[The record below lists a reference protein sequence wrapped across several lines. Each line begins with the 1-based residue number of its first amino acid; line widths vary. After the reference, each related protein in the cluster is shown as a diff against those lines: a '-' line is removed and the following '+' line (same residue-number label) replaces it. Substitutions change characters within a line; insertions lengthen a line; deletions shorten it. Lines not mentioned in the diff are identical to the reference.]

1 MMTDEAVWKKRFF
14 QMMAVRFAGT
24 ALALLGLV
32 IGFGDLVE
40 PGGNQ
45 PLGLVFL
52 AAGVLAIALLPR
64 ALSRRWR
71 EP

>member
-1 MMTDEAVWKKRFF
+1 MTDDAVWKKRFF
-14 QMMAVRFAGT
+14 QMMAVRLAGT
-24 ALALLGLV
+24 ALALIGLV
-32 IGFGDLVE
+32 AGFGDLVE

-45 PLGLVFL
+45 PLGLIFL
-52 AAGVLAIALLPR
+52 AAGLLAITLLPR

>member
-1 MMTDEAVWKKRFF
+1 MTDDAMWKKRFF
-14 QMMAVRFAGT
+14 QMMATRFAGT

-45 PLGLVFL
+45 PLGLVVL
-52 AAGVLAIALLPR
+52 AAGLLAITLLPR